1 MKGVTQFIYDLE
13 NPHADGMVGEPEAQT
28 ELPLENKMRV
38 TKSQLQQVIREAI
51 EEEMD
56 FVRRRIITGDPVG
69 TQEASDVA
77 EFLETT
83 HGLRFSRGGMGQM
96 IEFLAALEESGDLER
111 IGHSNK

>member
-1 MKGVTQFIYDLE
+1 MKI
-13 NPHADGMVGEPEAQT
+13 
-28 ELPLENKMRV
+28 
-38 TKSQLQQVIREAI
+38 TKSQLQKII
-51 EEEMD
+51 KEEMD
-56 FVRRRIITGDPVG
+56 FMRRRIITGDPVG
-69 TQEASDVA
+69 IQEASDVA